1 MLDNEVYAQLEGT
14 LTAEQFY
21 KEAHRKIF
29 RGMERL
35 HRRGEPIDLVTLTEE
50 LRQSGDLESVG
61 SVAYL
66 IGITDSVPT
75 AAYADSYARIVAEK
89 ATLRDLIG
97 AGGRIMQSAYDQA
110 MPVEEVLDAAEKSI
124 FDLATKKRKSGF
136 EGMTSL
142 VTDTFAEINERFANP
157 NPVSGLRMGFAELDN
172 MTGGLQPS
180 TLNVLA
186 ARPSMGKTAFA
197 LTIALNAALREKATV
212 GVFSLEMSAVQLVQR
227 MLCSEARVDMSRVR
241 SGQLSER
248 DFQRLADTAG
258 RMSEAKVFIDDHAN
272 MTVMEL
278 RSRARRLMA
287 EHGLDLLII
296 DYLQLMSGSTRA
308 QSENR
313 QQEISAISRG
323 LKALARELDVPVLV
337 LSQLSRAVESRP
349 NKRPM
354 LSDLR
359 ECVTGDTLVNLADGS
374 RVPIADLV
382 GQQPDLFAMDEQ
394 GKIVKARSDKVWPVG
409 QKQVFEVRLAS
420 GRVRRTTAKH
430 LWYSFD
436 GWKRLEQLAPGD
448 RIALARRLPEITPSA
463 QMPDAAVALL
473 GQLIGDGSYLKGQPL
488 RFTTADEAND
498 AAVREGAALFGST
511 VTRVEGRG
519 NWWQLLI
526 GGNGN
531 RWHAAGVG
539 AWLKELGIFGQR
551 SAQKH
556 VPDVAFRLPTP
567 QVALLLRHLW
577 ATDGCI
583 HARQAGKRGSHRV
596 YFATSS
602 RRLAE
607 DVAALLLRLD
617 IVATIKAPPNAKRTW
632 TVDVSG
638 GEQQR
643 RFLQTVGAYGPR
655 VAQAAKLAR
664 ALEGVASRPNRDT
677 VPVEVFDLVRSSA
690 RAAGVTTR
698 QLAAARGTA
707 YGGSSHFSFAP
718 SRSTVASYAAVLENE
733 ELATIADSDLYW
745 DQIVSIEP
753 AGVEQVYDLTVP
765 GPASWLADGVVMHNS
780 GAIEQDAD
788 LVTFIYRDEYY
799 DPHSEKHGIAEI
811 IIGKQR
817 NGPTGQ
823 VDLQFHNAH
832 VRFNDLARGAPTG

>member
-1 MLDNEVYAQLEGT
+1 VEGRTPPNSQEAEQSVLGSIMLDNEVYAQLEGT

-50 LRQSGDLESVG
+50 LRQGGDLESVG

-66 IGITDSVPT
+66 IGIADSVPT
-75 AAYADSYARIVAEK
+75 AAYADSYARIVTEK

-97 AGGRIMQSAYDQA
+97 AGGRIMQLAFDQA
-110 MPVEEVLDAAEKSI
+110 QPIEDVLDQAEKSI
-124 FDLATKKRKSGF
+124 FDIATVKRKTGF
-136 EGMTSL
+136 EGMNTL
-142 VTDTFAEINERFANP
+142 VTETFADINDRFANP
-157 NPVSGLRMGFAELDN
+157 NPVSGLRMGFSELDN

-258 RMSEAKVFIDDHAN
+258 RMSEARVFIDDHAN

-296 DYLQLMSGSTRA
+296 DYLQLMSGSMRA

-359 ECVTGDTLVNLADGS
+359 ECVTGDTLVNLADGT
-374 RVPIADLV
+374 RAPIQTLV
-382 GQQPDLFAMDEQ
+382 GQQPELVAMDPS
-394 GKIVKARSDKVWPVG
+394 GKLITATSDKVWPVG
-409 QKQVFEVRLAS
+409 QREVFEVRLAS

-430 LWYSFD
+430 LWFSFD
-436 GWKRLEQLAPGD
+436 GWQRLEQLAPGS
-448 RIALARRLPEITPSA
+448 RVAIARRLPEVQPTFD
-463 QMPDAAVALL
+463 MPEEQVALL
-473 GQLIGDGSYLKGQPL
+473 GQLVGDGSYLKGQRSHEKRLP
-488 RFTTADEAND
+488 D
-498 AAVREGAALFGST
+498 AV
-511 VTRVEGRG
+511 
-519 NWWQLLI
+519 
-526 GGNGN
+526 
-531 RWHAAGVG
+531 
-539 AWLKELGIFGQR
+539 
-551 SAQKH
+551 
-556 VPDVAFRLPTP
+556 FRLPKP
-567 QVALLLRHLW
+567 KQALLLRHLW

-583 HARQAGKRGSHRV
+583 HVRSEKQRGSHRV
-596 YFATSS
+596 FFATASGG
-602 RRLAE
+602 LAE
-607 DVAALLLRLD
+607 DVAALLLRFE
-617 IVATIKAPPNAKRTW
+617 IVAKLKAPTGSQRVW

-638 GEQQR
+638 SEEQL
-643 RFLQTVGAYGPR
+643 RFLSDIGAFGPR
-655 VAQAAKLAR
+655 AAQAERLAR
-664 ALEGVASRPNRDT
+664 ALEGVKPNPNRDT
-677 VPVEVFDLVRSSA
+677 VPQEVFDLVRASA
-690 RAAGVTTR
+690 RATGVSTR
-698 QLAAARGTA
+698 ALAVARGTS
-707 YGGSSHFSFAP
+707 YGGSSHFGFSP
-718 SRSTVASYAAVLENE
+718 SRSTVASYAAILNDEQ
-733 ELATIADSDLYW
+733 LADIATSDLYW
-745 DQIVSIEP
+745 DTIVSVTSVGDQP
-753 AGVEQVYDLTVP
+753 VFDLTVP

-823 VDLQFHNAH
+823 VELQFHNAH
-832 VRFNDLARGAPTG
+832 VRFNDLAKGTPTG